1 MSPKS
6 GSAGQLVKPIA
17 PTAPKEADTADPGDP
32 IKFDREGKPKPE
44 FKRDSEKPPAHDPN
58 SEENKEKV
66 SWIEIALVYESNGKP
81 VPGMAFEVTLPDGQ
95 TVYSG
100 SLDDNG
106 FARVDHIDPGSC
118 QISFPYLDKEAWED
132 A

>member
-58 SEENKEKV
+58 SEENKEKI

-81 VPGMAFEVTLPDGQ
+81 VPVLQ
-95 TVYSG
+95 
-100 SLDDNG
+100 
-106 FARVDHIDPGSC
+106 
-118 QISFPYLDKEAWED
+118 
-132 A
+132 